1 MPHPNHCI
9 NCDKPATV
17 VTNGVYYC
25 SACALIEADK
35 QKENKNGK
43 VTSLPIKRASKKKSV
58 ESKEET

>member
-9 NCDKPATV
+9 NCDRPATV
-17 VTNGVYYC
+17 VDNGVYYC

-43 VTSLPIKRASKKKSV
+43 LKTNEKSY
-58 ESKEET
+58 